1 MRFSYFWTAQT
12 TLVRYPNNFV
22 YKIHFLAL
30 SFFKKHDNF
39 LFIQKSLKV
48 SILGQNAL
56 KKYEYFGIFLGI
68 FLIADRMP
76 QTKLGTH
83 KQRITMKTETMASPY
98 ESKMDKK
105 NFTTKELA
113 LLLRVSPDW
122 LATLRTSSGSMSKET
137 KKEKTEYIK
146 FFKYSGKIFYN
157 IDDIF
162 SMISITNPHFNI
174 KKYNT
179 LDFLLP
185 VEVAHKLHITQ
196 SRLSKMRKNPS
207 RFDKKGNLRFD
218 YIEFIKLGKR
228 ILYHRKSVEDVFR
241 KIKKLG
247 LEERFCNAKF

>member
-1 MRFSYFWTAQT
+1 MRFSYFWTPQT

-98 ESKMDKK
+98 ESK
-105 NFTTKELA
+105 N
-113 LLLRVSPDW
+113 
-122 LATLRTSSGSMSKET
+122 G
-137 KKEKTEYIK
+137 
-146 FFKYSGKIFYN
+146 
-157 IDDIF
+157 
-162 SMISITNPHFNI
+162 
-174 KKYNT
+174 
-179 LDFLLP
+179 
-185 VEVAHKLHITQ
+185 
-196 SRLSKMRKNPS
+196 
-207 RFDKKGNLRFD
+207 
-218 YIEFIKLGKR
+218 
-228 ILYHRKSVEDVFR
+228 
-241 KIKKLG
+241 
-247 LEERFCNAKF
+247 